1 MGGRAEGTV
10 GCDVFCCVVM
20 IIIMLIFKVNVLE
33 KH

>member
-1 MGGRAEGTV
+1 MGGSAEGTV
-10 GCDVFCCVVM
+10 GCVVM